1 MKKLLL
7 TLLMMM
13 AAYSTANAQQ
23 NQPQKVLRHVVLFG
37 WQEGTDAAYINT
49 IVTAFSNLPKKIAVV
64 KAFEWGTNNSPE
76 NLNKG
81 LTHCF
86 MLTFNTEA
94 DRDAYLIH
102 PDHKAFTTLLN
113 ASLDKVTVFDYWTNQ

>member
-7 TLLMMM
+7 TLLIMM

-23 NQPQKVLRHVVLFG
+23 NQPKQVLRHVVMFG
-37 WQEGTDAAYINT
+37 WQEGTDATYINT
-49 IVTAFSNLPKKIAVV
+49 IVTAFSNLPKKITEV

-86 MLTFNTEA
+86 LLTFNTEA
-94 DRDAYLIH
+94 ERDYYLIH
-102 PDHKAFTTLLN
+102 PDHKAFTKLLN